1 MLASAAL
8 LGAEPARAQRTDR
21 TGDPKAFVLEIL
33 AGSVGSLVGIGI
45 VGLASNCGV
54 DDLRCILL
62 TVGAGGALG
71 AVGATV
77 GTSLAAR
84 AMHSPRSAGG
94 AALGAV
100 VGTGVGLGVHWLLNS
115 NSDRNLGDK
124 IVVPIF
130 VLSQG
135 VFATLGSRALA
146 RER

>member
-1 MLASAAL
+1 
-8 LGAEPARAQRTDR
+8 
-21 TGDPKAFVLEIL
+21 
-33 AGSVGSLVGIGI
+33 
-45 VGLASNCGV
+45 
-54 DDLRCILL
+54 
-62 TVGAGGALG
+62 
-71 AVGATV
+71 
-77 GTSLAAR
+77 
-84 AMHSPRSAGG
+84 MHSPRSAGG